1 MQYSRECVLA
11 SIPTIGNKN
20 PCVQKIPN
28 YWRWLMLTL
37 SHIHFNEWNIWVK
50 LFECSRTQKN
60 QLQSISSKYFMHLP
74 TILKRATGTHNGI
87 HFSTRPNN
95 KGESRI
101 AATSKIEHFVIIVNG
116 GKPLTIITKCS
127 TLNVAA
133 VLDPFLKQMFKRYLM
148 SYDREWGRVAWVKN
162 ISLKENSYVFL

>member
-28 YWRWLMLTL
+28 YWRWLMLAL
-37 SHIHFNEWNIWVK
+37 SHIHINEWNIWVK
-50 LFECSRTQKN
+50 LFESTKTQKN
-60 QLQSISSKYFMHLP
+60 QLQSISPKYFMHLP
-74 TILKRATGTHNGI
+74 IILKRATGTHNGV

-101 AATSKIEHFVIIVNG
+101 AATSKIEHFECCSSPRSISETNVQKVSHELWQG
-116 GKPLTIITKCS
+116 VGKS
-127 TLNVAA
+127 G
-133 VLDPFLKQMFKRYLM
+133 M
-148 SYDREWGRVAWVKN
+148 SKKY
-162 ISLKENSYVFL
+162 FT